1 METTKTLPITL
12 PPRAAGATGAAGPAW
27 WNDKHTS
34 SWERVKEAFQRDWEQ
49 TKSDFTTVGS
59 KDLKQS
65 ASDTLKQSFGTE
77 PIPPPGFRTHP
88 LDAVDIAA
96 ERQKEVVGQAV
107 AAQTIERAQADIET
121 TNEKLR
127 HKVGEVRHSAEV
139 SAAKLDARAANVR
152 RKAVDAVDDAE
163 QSALDDV
170 AKSRGQIREAV
181 ATRFAVAEDWAA
193 IEREAR
199 FGYGARMQYAG
210 TRHWDGELESHL
222 RRDFAGMSDGR
233 TWEQSRV
240 EVRRGWDY
248 ASKGN

>member
-1 METTKTLPITL
+1 
-12 PPRAAGATGAAGPAW
+12 
-27 WNDKHTS
+27 
-34 SWERVKEAFQRDWEQ
+34 VKEAFQRDWEQ
-49 TKSDFTTVGS
+49 TQADFTTAGS
-59 KDLKQS
+59 KDLKHS
-65 ASDTLKQSFGTE
+65 ASDTLKQSFGTD

-96 ERQKEVVGQAV
+96 ARQKEAMGQVV
-107 AAQTIERAQADIET
+107 AAQTIERAQAEIDA
-121 TNEKLR
+121 TNETLR
-127 HKVGEVRHSAEV
+127 QKVGDVRHTAEV

-152 RKAVDAVDDAE
+152 RKAIDAVDDAE
-163 QSALDDV
+163 QSAMDDV

-181 ATRFAVAEDWAA
+181 ATRFAAAEDWAA

-210 TRHWDGELESHL
+210 TRQWDGELESRL
-222 RRDFAGMSDGR
+222 RREFGGMSDGR

>member
-1 METTKTLPITL
+1 METTKTQPITL
-12 PPRAAGATGAAGPAW
+12 PTRAAAATGAAGPPW
-27 WNDKHTS
+27 WNDQHTS

-49 TKSDFTTVGS
+49 TKSDFTAAGS

-107 AAQTIERAQADIET
+107 AARTIERAQADIVA
-121 TNEKLR
+121 TNEALR
-127 HKVGEVRHSAEV
+127 QKVGEVRHTAEA

-152 RKAVDAVDDAE
+152 QKAVDAVDHAQ
-163 QSALDDV
+163 QSALGDV
-170 AKSRGQIREAV
+170 ARSRGQIRDAV
-181 ATRFAVAEDWAA
+181 ATRFAVSEDWAA

-210 TRHWDGELESHL
+210 TRQWDGELESRL
-222 RRDFAGMSDGR
+222 RIDFGAMSDGR